1 MSWAGYVART
11 ENGGEVR
18 IESIRG

>member
-1 MSWAGYVART
+1 MIWAGYVART

-18 IESIRG
+18 IESICG